1 MFDWLKKVRKEIK
14 NLNVSVNS
22 YQKDSVIQSL
32 PTVAYVN
39 KAKRC
44 LEGGNYAEAEVILKK
59 ALDISQQDPL
69 VYRYLGKINEKQ
81 GKFSQAVEYYTKSSK
96 INPQD
101 KEVWLRLGMSQL
113 NSKMFEEAIASFEK
127 ANKVSPMNT
136 DVYTGWGMALMR
148 LKKYKLARDKFLTAI
163 KINKYNYTAILLSA
177 VMEVRLC
184 DYESAEMKLAFLT
197 KVAPNESSTY
207 EYANLK
213 LLKSNYKEAEMYAT
227 KSININPQMLPSYF
241 ILGEIYSLQKNMEK
255 TEKTFRIAMS
265 NGLESSSLH
274 YEWGKAYLRF
284 FNYEKAQEQFEI
296 SLQQEPDLVEA
307 KTGLALT
314 QAHKQN
320 FSILDSL
327 KEKYGENVYIQE
339 AIGLEKYYA
348 GQFGD
353 AAEMFKKALRTDNK
367 QTYNYFNLA
376 KVYAK
381 MNDKVKTREFFD
393 KFTLENPEYLNG
405 LLEYSK
411 WLVEISDFAEA
422 QRKLRKA
429 EKLDGNNS
437 EILNLLFYC
446 AYKLVK
452 DNVCEYNIKEAISV
466 ADRIEPQECFIYKNE
481 YNELK
486 GILENLQ
493 GNN

>member
-1 MFDWLKKVRKEIK
+1 MFNWLKSITKEVK
-14 NLNVSVNS
+14 NLNLSVSS

-39 KAKRC
+39 KAKKS
-44 LEGGNYAEAEVILKK
+44 LDNGDLAGAEVILKK
-59 ALDISQQDPL
+59 ALDISNQDPL

-81 GKFSQAVEYYTKSSK
+81 GKFLPAIEYYTKSAK

-101 KEVWLRLGMSQL
+101 KEIWLRLGMSQL
-113 NSKMFEEAIASFEK
+113 NAKMIEESITSFEK
-127 ANKVSPMNT
+127 ANKVCPMNT

-184 DYESAEMKLAFLT
+184 DYDSAEMKLAFLT

-213 LLKSNYKEAEMYAT
+213 LLKENYKEAEMYAT
-227 KSININPQMLPSYF
+227 KSININPQMLPAYF
-241 ILGEIYSLQKNMEK
+241 VLGDIYSIKKDLAK
-255 TEKTFRIAMS
+255 TEKTFRIAIS
-265 NGLESSSLH
+265 NDLENSALH

-284 FNYEKAQEQFEI
+284 FDYEKAQEQFEI
-296 SLQQEPDLVEA
+296 ALRMEPDFAEA
-307 KTGLALT
+307 KAGLALT
-314 QAHKQN
+314 QAYKHN
-320 FSILDSL
+320 FTILDGL
-327 KEKYGENVYIQE
+327 KEKYGENTYIQE
-339 AIGLEKYYA
+339 AIGLERFYN
-348 GQFGD
+348 GQYED
-353 AAEMFKKALRTDNK
+353 AAEMFKKVLRTDNK
-367 QTYNYFNLA
+367 QVYNYLNLA
-376 KVYAK
+376 MTYSILK
-381 MNDKVKTREFFD
+381 DKTKTREYFD
-393 KFTLENPEYLNG
+393 KFTLHNPENLKG

-411 WLVEISDFAEA
+411 WLMSVEDYADA

-429 EKLDGNNS
+429 EKLSGNNP
-437 EILNLLFYC
+437 EILNRLFYC

-452 DNVCEYNIKEAISV
+452 DNICEYNVKEAISI
-466 ADRIEPQECFIYKNE
+466 AEKIQPFEQFKYKEE

-493 GNN
+493 KE

>member
-14 NLNVSVNS
+14 DLNISVSS

-39 KAKRC
+39 KAKKS
-44 LEGGNYAEAEVILKK
+44 LESGNYAEAEEILKK

-69 VYRYLGKINEKQ
+69 VFRYLGKINEKQ
-81 GKFSQAVEYYTKSSK
+81 GNFSQAAEYYARSAK

-113 NSKMFEEAIASFEK
+113 NSKMFEEAITSFEK

-148 LKKYKLARDKFLTAI
+148 LKKYKHARDKFLTAV

-241 ILGEIYSLQKNMEK
+241 ILGEVYSLQKNLEK
-255 TEKTFRIAMS
+255 TEKTFRTAIS
-265 NGLESSSLH
+265 NDLENSALH

-284 FNYEKAQEQFEI
+284 FDYEKAQEQFGI
-296 SLQQEPDLVEA
+296 SLQQEPDLIEA
-307 KTGLALT
+307 KTALALT
-314 QAHKQN
+314 HAHKQN
-320 FSILDSL
+320 FTLLDGL

-339 AIGLEKYYA
+339 GIGLERYYA
-348 GQFGD
+348 GQYSN
-353 AAEMFKKALRTDNK
+353 AVEMFKKALRTDNK

-376 KVYAK
+376 KAYSK
-381 MNDKVKTREFFD
+381 LNDKVKTREFFD
-393 KFTLENPEYLNG
+393 KFTLENPQYLKG
-405 LLEYSK
+405 LVEYSR
-411 WLVEISDFAEA
+411 WLVEICDYADA

-429 EKLDGNNS
+429 EKLDGKNFD
-437 EILNLLFYC
+437 ILNLMFYC

-452 DNVCEYNIKEAISV
+452 DNVCEYNIKEAISI
-466 ADRIEPQECFIYKNE
+466 ANRIEPRERFIYEKE

>member
-1 MFDWLKKVRKEIK
+1 MFDWLKKVTKEVK
-14 NLNVSVNS
+14 DLNISVNS
-22 YQKDSVIQSL
+22 YQKDTVIQSL
-32 PTVAYVN
+32 PTIAYVN
-39 KAKRC
+39 RAKKA
-44 LEGGNYAEAEVILKK
+44 LEQGNLAEAENILKK

-81 GKFSQAVEYYTKSSK
+81 GKFSQAVDYYTKSAK

-113 NSKMFEEAIASFEK
+113 NSKLIEESITSFEK

-148 LKKYKLARDKFLTAI
+148 LKKYKLARDKFLTAV

-213 LLKSNYKEAEMYAT
+213 LLKANYKEAEMYAT

-241 ILGEIYSLQKNMEK
+241 ILGEIYSITHNLEK
-255 TEKTFRIAMS
+255 TEKTFRIALS
-265 NGLESSSLH
+265 NDLENSTLH

-284 FNYEKAQEQFEI
+284 YDDDKAQEQFELA
-296 SLQQEPDLVEA
+296 LQMEPDFIEA
-307 KTGLALT
+307 KAGLALT
-314 QAHKQN
+314 QAYKQN
-320 FSILDSL
+320 FAILDGL
-327 KEKYGENVYIQE
+327 KEKYGENLYIQE
-339 AIGLEKYYA
+339 ALGLEKYHN
-348 GQFGD
+348 GQYED
-353 AAEMFKKALRTDNK
+353 AAEMFKKVIRTDDK
-367 QTYNYFNLA
+367 QTYNYLNLA
-376 KVYAK
+376 KTYSK
-381 MNDKVKTREFFD
+381 LNDKVKTREYFD
-393 KFTLENPEYLNG
+393 KFTLHNPQYLKG
-405 LLEYSK
+405 LVEYSK
-411 WLVEISDFAEA
+411 WLIEISDFADA

-429 EKLDGNNS
+429 EKLDNKNT
-437 EILNLLFYC
+437 EILNMMFYC
-446 AYKLVK
+446 SYKLVK
-452 DNVCEYNIKEAISV
+452 DNICEYNVKEAISI
-466 ADRIEPQECFIYKNE
+466 ADRIKPFEAFKYPTE

-486 GILENLQ
+486 VILENLQ
-493 GNN
+493 KEK